1 MTVQRTNADKL
12 KSGLIPYNGLHD
24 DMFLSSFACARLFQ
38 VSSFRCT
45 TCLSFCMGVSAV
57 DFVVHL
63 PSNRWFFRQNCCI
76 SRIVLLGNTTVKLS
90 ATTIAK
96 DGNEK
101 IKKLNKNL
109 YKRKTFLHG

>member
-1 MTVQRTNADKL
+1 MWTN
-12 KSGLIPYNGLHD
+12 SGLGIYNVEGLHD

-90 ATTIAK
+90 ATTIAE

-101 IKKLNKNL
+101 INKLNKNL